1 MLKSIDL
8 GKTAILFMDF
18 VNDVVHPEGKF
29 AAMGVA
35 AHLEQT
41 RTIENAEKALVAAR
55 TKGLPVIHVRVAFR
69 PGHRELNGDV
79 PFWAGVIQ
87 GDALVEGTWGTEFL
101 KALAPVENEVVMIKR
116 GVSAFNDTELAR
128 YLTFKGIQTLVLA
141 GVATNWVVEATTRDA
156 ADLGYTLV
164 VLQDCC
170 GSFNEELHSFS
181 VQNIL
186 GSLATLTTANEFAT
200 AP

>member
-1 MLKSIDL
+1 LDSINL
-8 GKTAILFMDF
+8 SNTALLVMDF

-41 RTIENAEKALVAAR
+41 CAIANAEKALIAAR
-55 TKGLPVIHVRVAFR
+55 AKGLPVIHVRVAFR
-69 PGHRELNGDV
+69 PGYRELNGGV

-101 KALAPVENEVVMIKR
+101 PEMAPVEDELVIIKR
-116 GVSAFNDTELAR
+116 GVSAFNGTELAR
-128 YLTFKGIQTLVLA
+128 YLSFKGIKTLVLA

-156 ADLGYTLV
+156 ADLGYSLV

-181 VQNIL
+181 VQNII
-186 GSLATLTTANEFAT
+186 GALATVTTANEFA
-200 AP
+200 AAL

>member
-1 MLKSIDL
+1 LKSIDFS
-8 GKTAILFMDF
+8 KTAILFMDF
-18 VNDVVHPEGKF
+18 VNDTVHPEGKF

-41 RTIENAEKALVAAR
+41 RAIENAEKALVAAR
-55 TKGLPVIHVRVAFR
+55 AKGLPVIHVRVAFR
-69 PGHRELNGDV
+69 PGHPELNGDV

-87 GDALVEGTWGTEFL
+87 GEALVEGTWGAEFL
-101 KALAPVENEVVMIKR
+101 HAMAPVENEVVIIKR

-128 YLTFKGIQTLVLA
+128 YLTFKGIKTLVLA

-156 ADLGYTLV
+156 ADLGYSLF

-200 AP
+200 AL

>member
-1 MLKSIDL
+1 LESIDL
-8 GKTAILFMDF
+8 SKTAFLVMDF

-35 AHLEQT
+35 AHLEQI
-41 RTIENAEKALVAAR
+41 RTIENAEKALGAAR
-55 TKGLPVIHVRVAFR
+55 AKGLPVIHVRVAFR

-79 PFWAGVIQ
+79 PYWAGVIQ
-87 GDALVEGTWGTEFL
+87 GDALVEGTWGAEFL
-101 KALAPVENEVVMIKR
+101 PAMAPVEDEIVFIKR
-116 GVSAFNDTELAR
+116 GVSAFNGTELVR
-128 YLTFKGIQTLVLA
+128 YLAFKGIKTLVLA
-141 GVATNWVVEATTRDA
+141 GVGTNWVVEATTRDA

-186 GSLATLTTANEFAT
+186 GALATLTTANEFAT
-200 AP
+200 AL